1 MRTMKVQGVQ
11 RFQNSSFKSG
21 LAPADLLYK
30 QELIKGIQ
38 QKYQFTPKLESLKS
52 VLAPGELKTL
62 LKQFT
67 EKHFAIGRS
76 DAKFENVINGGF
88 RVNLHSHTRCSD
100 GFMAPADF
108 LEQSRMYAD
117 RVAKLSPNDGL
128 PAYTTATTDHNDFKA
143 SAQIIAQI
151 AEEPE
156 KYKNLKFVAGC
167 EFMFSDKD
175 SGFKFPAYEVLGLGV
190 NPYDKELVYNIGY
203 FNPISII
210 PIIKKFGAIL
220 SYAHPARFLQG
231 NGVEPKFIEYLKRI
245 GIDAIESRYQYVN
258 LKPTKELQESI
269 DNVKRVAL
277 DNNFYETG
285 GTDTH
290 GKNIFF
296 AGSDKYL
303 DVIG

>member
-1 MRTMKVQGVQ
+1 MKIQEVQKSHQ
-11 RFQNSSFKSG
+11 PSFKSG
-21 LAPADLLYK
+21 LTPADLAYK
-30 QELIKGIQ
+30 QALVKGIQ
-38 QKYQFTPKLESLKS
+38 RKYQFTPKIESLKS
-52 VLAPGELKTL
+52 VLAPNELKTL

-67 EKHFAIGRS
+67 EKHFSIGRS
-76 DAKFENVINGGF
+76 DEKFENVINGGF

-143 SAQIIAQI
+143 SAAIIAQI

-167 EFMFSDKD
+167 EFMFMDKS
-175 SGFKFPAYEVLGLGV
+175 SGFEFPAFELLGLGV
-190 NPYDKELVYNIGY
+190 DPYDGYLVHSTGY
-203 FNPISII
+203 FNPIDMI
-210 PIIKKFGAIL
+210 PLVKKYGALL

-231 NGVEPKFIEYLKRI
+231 NGVEPKFIEYLKKI
-245 GIDAIESRYQYVN
+245 GVDAIESRYQYVN
-258 LKPTKELQESI
+258 LKPTKELQASI
-269 DNVKRVAL
+269 DNIKKVAL

-303 DVIG
+303 DIIG